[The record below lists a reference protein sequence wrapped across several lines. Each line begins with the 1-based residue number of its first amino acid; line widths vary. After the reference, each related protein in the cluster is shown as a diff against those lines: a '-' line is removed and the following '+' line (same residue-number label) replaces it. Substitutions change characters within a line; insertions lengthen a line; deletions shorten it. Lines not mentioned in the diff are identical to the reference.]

1 MLLDRGLL
9 ASPSGDGDLPVGG
22 LAEGVLDEAG
32 DVPANLLSLVATR
45 VDRLS
50 RDVRLTLQLSA
61 VIGRSFYV
69 RVLRQISEA
78 QE

>member
-1 MLLDRGLL
+1 MRYDSSSSTAEGNPFYIEELVQMLLDRSLL
-9 ASPSGDGDLPVGG
+9 ASPSSDGELPAGS

-50 RDVRLTLQLSA
+50 RDVRLTL
-61 VIGRSFYV
+61 
-69 RVLRQISEA
+69 
-78 QE
+78 